1 MDTAELLED
10 FVIGGGREH
19 SADIEKWLAVIR
31 ADGVGPKAFARLL
44 KHFGSLDRVL
54 TASVS
59 ELAKVK
65 RIGYKTAERI
75 AASIGKFDVAKE
87 LALADKSGVW
97 IVHAADKRYPPALKA
112 IYDPPPVLYVKGTL
126 ERSDSLAVAIV
137 GSRRCSTYGAE
148 QASRFAHMLA
158 SAGFTIVS
166 GMARGIDTAA
176 HRGALTAGGRTIAV
190 QGCGLSNVF
199 PPENDKLFAHIAQ
212 SGACISELPLQY
224 EPLSENFPGRN
235 RIIAGLCMAVL
246 VVEASGRSGALITAR
261 AAMDNN
267 REVMAIPGKVDSPIS
282 IGTHRLIKD
291 GARLVDCVEDVM
303 ETLGRVGEGLKDHVS
318 QAAKEAQAKVDLPLF
333 DMSRL
338 NLSDDERAVVEALDG
353 EPKHIEEIIA
363 RTNLAAGAVNATVIS
378 LRLKGLIRQ
387 LPGNLFIRKQPNA
400 YNV

>member
-1 MDTAELLED
+1 MDTAEFVED
-10 FVIGGGREH
+10 RVIGGRQGH
-19 SADIEKWLAVIR
+19 SAGIEKWLAVIR
-31 ADGVGPKAFARLL
+31 TDGVGPKAFARLL
-44 KHFGSLDRVL
+44 KHFGSLDGVL
-54 TASVS
+54 GASVG
-59 ELAKVK
+59 ELSKVK

-75 AASIGKFDVAKE
+75 AAGIGKFDVAKE
-87 LALADKSGVW
+87 LARADKSGVW

-190 QGCGLSNVF
+190 QGCGLANVF
-199 PPENDKLFAHIAQ
+199 PHENEKLFEHIAQ

-235 RIIAGLCMAVL
+235 RIIAGLSMAVL

-282 IGTHRLIKD
+282 TGTHRLIKD
-291 GARLVDCVEDVM
+291 GARLVDCVDDVM
-303 ETLGRVGEGLKDHVS
+303 ETLGRIGDGLKDHVHK
-318 QAAKEAQAKVDLPLF
+318 AAKDAQAKMDLPLF
-333 DMSRL
+333 DASRL
-338 NLSDDERAVVEALDG
+338 NLSDDERTVYEALDG

-363 RTNLAAGAVNATVIS
+363 LTNLAAGAVNATVIS
-378 LRLKGLIRQ
+378 LRLKGLLKQ
-387 LPGNLFIRKQPNA
+387 LPGNLFIKK
-400 YNV
+400 